1 MNKQEARKKHD
12 EVMRKFEEIA
22 DHYWEC
28 RKARSSGEMSE
39 QEYNEKVEL
48 ILQQQEAMKKE
59 IYETMHVAIF
69 GDHTENLQDA

>member
-1 MNKQEARKKHD
+1 MHEYKKRVD
-12 EVMRKFEEIA
+12 LFWK
-22 DHYWEC
+22 Y

-48 ILQQQEAMKKE
+48 ILQQQEVMKKE